1 MHRWVHASMDTL
13 NIRTVYKNVDNLRMK
28 TCEVKLKAKF
38 KINQILIVVVKWRNF
53 TKKCV
58 IVQNLIKLYA
68 LRFLPAHLKATL
80 PVFLHF
86 NTFISNTLK
95 KYIFKSLPF

>member
-1 MHRWVHASMDTL
+1 MDTL
-13 NIRTVYKNVDNLRMK
+13 NIRSVYKNVDNLRMK

-53 TKKCV
+53 TKNVSSSK
-58 IVQNLIKLYA
+58 ILKILDDLYV
-68 LRFLPAHLKATL
+68 FLPAHLKATL

-95 KYIFKSLPF
+95 IYIFKSLPF

>member
-1 MHRWVHASMDTL
+1 MDTL
-13 NIRTVYKNVDNLRMK
+13 NIRSVYKNVDNLRMK

-58 IVQNLIKLYA
+58 IIQKL
-68 LRFLPAHLKATL
+68 
-80 PVFLHF
+80 
-86 NTFISNTLK
+86 
-95 KYIFKSLPF
+95 

>member
-1 MHRWVHASMDTL
+1 MDTL
-13 NIRTVYKNVDNLRMK
+13 NIRSVYKNVDNLRMK

-58 IVQNLIKLYA
+58 IIQNLYV
-68 LRFLPAHLKATL
+68 FLPAHLKPTL

-95 KYIFKSLPF
+95 IYIFKSLPF